1 MLYKMKITRSNY
13 EEWFLD
19 FLDGNL
25 ESSLL
30 GEFQVFLNEN
40 PDLAVELEI
49 VDSIILE
56 ANNEIRFDSKQQLKK
71 TIESHEIDFE
81 EQVVAYHEGDL
92 QLSERI
98 KFEAT
103 LSENTDKAEKAK
115 QFGRL
120 KLIADKTIVYP
131 AKKQLKKRVVILPL
145 WMKVA
150 SVAALLILGYLL
162 FQPKVEIKNVPDQL
176 ADNLKNQGHKNV
188 GVPAPNLKVEDINII
203 KTTPTVQ
210 IKKKSVDI
218 RVKKNQTLIKEKT
231 EKKIESA
238 PELRATEPE
247 LSPIKSRGI
256 SFGLPVNIGLAV
268 MTIKD
273 TTEASQDFQLSELLK
288 VQLAA
293 MRKSD
298 DRELF
303 STEHLGLSGLQL
315 FAKLSGKRLTARK
328 GKDGIVKSIS
338 YNSRLLALSI
348 PVNR

>member
-1 MLYKMKITRSNY
+1 MKITRSNY

-25 ESSLL
+25 ESSMI
-30 GEFQVFLNEN
+30 GEFQAFLKEN
-40 PDLAVELEI
+40 PDLAAELEMA
-49 VDSIILE
+49 DSVMLE
-56 ANNEIRFDSKQQLKK
+56 ADKEIRFDSKQELKK
-71 TIESHEIDFE
+71 AINSQEIDFE

-92 QLSERI
+92 LLSDRL
-98 KFEAT
+98 KFEAA
-103 LSENTDKAEKAK
+103 LSENADKAEKAM
-115 QFGRL
+115 QFGKL
-120 KLIADKTIVYP
+120 KLIANKSIIYP
-131 AKKQLKKRVVILPL
+131 AKNQLKKRVIILPL

-150 SVAALLILGYLL
+150 SVAALLIWGYLL
-162 FQPKVEIKNVPDQL
+162 FQPKVETRHIPEQL
-176 ADNLKNQGHKNV
+176 AGTLKNQDHKNV
-188 GVPAPNLKVEDINII
+188 GGAATKPKIDDINVI
-203 KTTPTVQ
+203 KTDPAVKL
-210 IKKKSVDI
+210 KKKLVDI
-218 RVKKNQTLIKEKT
+218 SVKKNQNLIKDKA
-231 EKKIESA
+231 EKKVESA
-238 PELRATEPE
+238 PELRTTEPE
-247 LSPIKSRGI
+247 PLKSRGI
-256 SFGLPVNIGLAV
+256 SFGYPVDVGLAV
-268 MTIKD
+268 MTFKD

-328 GKDGIVKSIS
+328 GKDGVVKSIS

>member
-1 MLYKMKITRSNY
+1 MKITRSNY

-25 ESSLL
+25 ESSMI
-30 GEFQVFLNEN
+30 GEFQAFLKEN
-40 PDLAVELEI
+40 PDLAAELEMA
-49 VDSIILE
+49 DSVMLE
-56 ANNEIRFDSKQQLKK
+56 ADKEIRFDSKQELKK
-71 TIESHEIDFE
+71 AIDSQEIDFE

-92 QLSERI
+92 LLSDRL
-98 KFEAT
+98 KFEAA
-103 LSENTDKAEKAK
+103 LSENADKAEKAM
-115 QFGRL
+115 QFGKL
-120 KLIADKTIVYP
+120 KLIANKSIIYPDKN
-131 AKKQLKKRVVILPL
+131 QLKKRVIILPL

-150 SVAALLILGYLL
+150 SVAALLIWGYLL
-162 FQPKVEIKNVPDQL
+162 FQPKVETRHIPEQL
-176 ADNLKNQGHKNV
+176 AGTLKNQDHKNV
-188 GVPAPNLKVEDINII
+188 GGAATKPKIDDINVI
-203 KTTPTVQ
+203 KTDPAVKL
-210 IKKKSVDI
+210 KKKLVDI
-218 RVKKNQTLIKEKT
+218 SVKKNQNLIKDKA
-231 EKKIESA
+231 EKKVESA
-238 PELRATEPE
+238 PELRTTEPE
-247 LSPIKSRGI
+247 PLKSRGI
-256 SFGLPVNIGLAV
+256 SFGYPVDVGLAV
-268 MTIKD
+268 MTFKD

-328 GKDGIVKSIS
+328 GKDGVVKSIS